1 MKMQRKMPIV
11 LLVMLLAIIA
21 TQSVFAQ
28 TSQTTSTVTLR
39 YFNIQATYPAEA
51 LPGDSASVH
60 VQANAKSTFYL
71 QSLTI
76 QVYYA
81 DSSSLHQI
89 TSATLGSNTYLNS
102 GGSVTKDVQFTVPK
116 DMPRTSLIAVFTENV
131 RTASYDYYYYYPV
144 GAYYYNYSYPYYDYY
159 YYYPYTYYMYPSQ
172 SYSTATDDVVS
183 PLSYVKATTPEYV
196 SLQSE
201 YNTLQQNYQQVQAD
215 NQKLQQ
221 QLNDAQNQISQK
233 DAQIADLNQQ
243 LESAKSTST
252 TLGIGALVLVVA
264 AVAVAAFA
272 VMRGRSKAAPQ
283 KTATSDTT
291 SPSRP
296 EESKAQ

>member
-81 DSSSLHQI
+81 D
-89 TSATLGSNTYLNS
+89 TYLNS